1 MKLSDFS
8 YELPKELIAQHPA
21 EPRDH
26 ARLMVY
32 DKITGA
38 VAHRYFYDLAA
49 ELHKGDVLV
58 FNDSRVI
65 PARLHGKKKETG
77 GKVEVLL
84 LTPVGENCW
93 EVLVKPGKKALPGT
107 TIEFSSRLCATVK
120 ERTDFGGRIV
130 QFHYDGVFDEIL
142 DQIGE
147 MPLPPYIH
155 EKMKNPD
162 EYQTVYA
169 RERGSAAAPTAG
181 LHFTRNLMEKIRAKG
196 VETVFVTL
204 HVGLGTFRPV
214 EEENV
219 EDHEMHSEF
228 YSVTPA
234 AAAAVNRAKAEGRRV
249 VAVGTT
255 SIRTLESAGKEGVV
269 QAGSGWTDIF
279 IYPGY
284 TYRIADALVTNFH
297 LPESTLLMLISAMS
311 KREKILQAYR
321 IAVAE
326 GYRFFSFG
334 DAMFI
339 R

>member
-1 MKLSDFS
+1 
-8 YELPKELIAQHPA
+8 
-21 EPRDH
+21 
-26 ARLMVY
+26 
-32 DKITGA
+32 
-38 VAHRYFYDLAA
+38 
-49 ELHKGDVLV
+49 
-58 FNDSRVI
+58 
-65 PARLHGKKKETG
+65 
-77 GKVEVLL
+77 
-84 LTPVGENCW
+84 
-93 EVLVKPGKKALPGT
+93 
-107 TIEFSSRLCATVK
+107 
-120 ERTDFGGRIV
+120 
-130 QFHYDGVFDEIL
+130 
-142 DQIGE
+142 
-147 MPLPPYIH
+147 
-155 EKMKNPD
+155 
-162 EYQTVYA
+162 
-169 RERGSAAAPTAG
+169 
-181 LHFTRNLMEKIRAKG
+181 MEKIRAKG